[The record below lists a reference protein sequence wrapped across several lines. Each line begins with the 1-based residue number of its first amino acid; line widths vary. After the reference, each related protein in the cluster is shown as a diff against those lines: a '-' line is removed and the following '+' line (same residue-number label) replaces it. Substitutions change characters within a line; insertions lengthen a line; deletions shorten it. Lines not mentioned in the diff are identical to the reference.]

1 MEGIS
6 EAVAHLP
13 AAAPVRSSDPFST
26 VVDSVVVAYF
36 SVVAVPHLVFPCPF
50 VSSVVLLVAVVH

>member
-1 MEGIS
+1 MVVRVEGIS

-13 AAAPVRSSDPFST
+13 AAAPVRSSDSFST

-36 SVVAVPHLVFPCPF
+36 SVASFTALPHLVFPWF
-50 VSSVVLLVAVVH
+50 